1 MKLCHMLKVIILL
14 LLVEKILHLL
24 VSQWEVVILFTL
36 VLLILNYSVILV
48 PSLQLQVFSQL
59 KENKKD

>member
-36 VLLILNYSVILV
+36 VLLIQNYSVILV
-48 PSLQLQVFSQL
+48 PFLQLQVFSQL
-59 KENKKD
+59 KENKRD

>member
-36 VLLILNYSVILV
+36 VLLIQNYSVILV
-48 PSLQLQVFSQL
+48 PFLQLQVFSQL
-59 KENKKD
+59 KVNKRD

>member
-1 MKLCHMLKVIILL
+1 MKLCHILKVIILL

-36 VLLILNYSVILV
+36 VLLIQNYSVILV
-48 PSLQLQVFSQL
+48 PFLQLQVFSQL
-59 KENKKD
+59 KENKRD